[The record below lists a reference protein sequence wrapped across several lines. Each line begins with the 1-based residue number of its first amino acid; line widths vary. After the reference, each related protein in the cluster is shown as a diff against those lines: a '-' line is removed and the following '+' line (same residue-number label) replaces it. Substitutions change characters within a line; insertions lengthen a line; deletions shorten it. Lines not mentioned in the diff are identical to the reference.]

1 MSNKTVSTVIR
12 TFNPDATFA
21 ALNQGREMS
30 DKTRNEWL
38 RAPQEKKG
46 KKGNI
51 TLSIKLN

>member
-1 MSNKTVSTVIR
+1 
-12 TFNPDATFA
+12 
-21 ALNQGREMS
+21 MS

-38 RAPQEKKG
+38 RAPQKKKE